1 VEDIGLAYVVLVFA
15 RIIQV
20 NLNRKNFMRFANPSY
35 RIRLLWLLI
44 CTVGLARAIYAGPLD
59 VAGWLVTGGNGD
71 HVINPNDCNDL
82 SIVITNNSEQAL
94 TGISAVLSF
103 YTVLGVEITQPYST
117 YPDIPPNG
125 LATNSAPFQVSTL
138 PSYICRDP
146 VYLQLRLASANFESF
161 IVPLTI
167 PPSGNC
173 TPGNGPC
180 GFCLP
185 PINGSVTADDSVMTS
200 RLSRNVVISRCAAPK
215 AFPGVVTGSVHYDV
229 YAFTNMSPVDA
240 CVTICASALCDVE
253 ASAYLGD
260 FDPLNITNNYLGD
273 SGISTG
279 EGVGTNFPFSCSVPA
294 NARFTVVVN
303 EIDSNTGCTNYTLAL
318 SGLPCAS
325 PPLTLGILP
334 NSNTRLSWPDS
345 VGGYVLES
353 SPSIQSA
360 TWTIVTNEPL
370 IDGGSYKVTNDTSAP
385 SKFYRLRKP

>member
-1 VEDIGLAYVVLVFA
+1 
-15 RIIQV
+15 
-20 NLNRKNFMRFANPSY
+20 MRFANPSEWFHTW
-35 RIRLLWLLI
+35 RLVVCATLL
-44 CTVGLARAIYAGPLD
+44 VQAAYATPLD
-59 VAGWLVTGGNGD
+59 IVGTLITGGNGD
-71 HVINPNDCNDL
+71 HAINPNECNDL
-82 SIVITNNSEQAL
+82 SIVITNNTGL
-94 TGISAVLSF
+94 PVTGISAVLSF

-117 YPDIPPNG
+117 YTDIPPNE
-125 LATNSAPFQVSTL
+125 LATNSAPFQISTL

-146 VYLQLRLASANFESF
+146 VYLQLRLASTNFESF

-167 PPSGNC
+167 PPSGDC

-185 PINGSVTADDSVMTS
+185 PINGSITADDSVMTS

-215 AFPGVVTGSVHYDV
+215 AFPGVVSGSVHYDA
-229 YAFTNMSPVDA
+229 YAFTNTSPVDA

-279 EGVGTNFPFSCSVPA
+279 EGVGTNFPFSCTVPPG
-294 NARFTVVVN
+294 ARFTVVVN

-325 PPLTLGILP
+325 PALTLGILS

-345 VGGYVLES
+345 SGGYVLES
-353 SPSIQSA
+353 SPSIQNG
-360 TWTIVTNEPL
+360 TWTIFTNEPL
-370 IDGGSYKVTNDTSAP
+370 IDGGSYKVTNDTAAP